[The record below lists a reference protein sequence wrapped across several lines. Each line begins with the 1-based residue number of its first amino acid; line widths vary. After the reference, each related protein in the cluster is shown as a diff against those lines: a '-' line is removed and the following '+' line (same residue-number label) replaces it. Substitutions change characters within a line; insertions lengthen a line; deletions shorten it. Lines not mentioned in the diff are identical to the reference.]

1 MRPTNEQFRKAVLA
15 AKRKVGFVAT
25 SFYKFACPKEC
36 GTICDDL
43 ANFDGIR
50 IKVVRRIT
58 AAEWK
63 KYVQALKESLP
74 AENAIT
80 SPVPSAKECQFYKV
94 KILRPKRVR
103 AALEKVR

>member
-1 MRPTNEQFRKAVLA
+1 VRPTNEQFRKAVLA
-15 AKRKVGFVAT
+15 AQRKVGFVAT
-25 SFYKFACPKEC
+25 SFDKFACPQEC

-63 KYVQALKESLP
+63 KYVKALKESLP
-74 AENAIT
+74 DENAMT
-80 SPVPSAKECQFYKV
+80 SVPSAKDCQFYEV
-94 KILRPKRVR
+94 KLLRAKRVR
-103 AALEKVR
+103 AALEKVRR